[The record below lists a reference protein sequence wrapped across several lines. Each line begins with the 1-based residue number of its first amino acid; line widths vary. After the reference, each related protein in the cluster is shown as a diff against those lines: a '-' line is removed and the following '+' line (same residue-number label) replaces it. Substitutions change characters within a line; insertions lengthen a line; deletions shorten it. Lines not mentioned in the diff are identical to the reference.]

1 MRSLQDETGNR
12 KIVFLSQEDK
22 EFLIYMYSD
31 VWITPELKRF
41 KNDLLE
47 RAQVKSLKTDSDNCI

>member
-1 MRSLQDETGNR
+1 MRTLQDETGEI

-22 EFLIYMYSD
+22 EFLIYMCSD

-47 RAQVKSLKTDSDNCI
+47 RL